1 MKNCKNEAPKTSGCL
16 NAEKG
21 DTNADIPGRHIGPI
35 PEGAYIEEGFGR
47 GSSDTLPARVRH
59 QHEEVGLGPFTCAGL
74 PGVYGRHQADDVI
87 SPTREGGESMQTH
100 AEPELDFPE
109 EVSSPDRPTD
119 VNTTCSPPSPSSLQG
134 STENEESGSQR
145 IYGLRPSVQTPTT
158 SKTRLGVVDSVSP
171 PTQRSEHSPTNCPP
185 GDDIRCISGGLGCHL
200 KRGQNRGNV
209 DKGGE
214 AASHQCTGAKG
225 RFPGTASI
233 RFSGNQH
240 TCPPTHRQYNS
251 DCLPEQ
257 ERRRTLAEA
266 IRPSCPGVGV
276 VSHQEDHPASGTY
289 TRQGERGSGQ

>member
-1 MKNCKNEAPKTSGCL
+1 
-16 NAEKG
+16 
-21 DTNADIPGRHIGPI
+21 
-35 PEGAYIEEGFGR
+35 
-47 GSSDTLPARVRH
+47 
-59 QHEEVGLGPFTCAGL
+59 
-74 PGVYGRHQADDVI
+74 
-87 SPTREGGESMQTH
+87 MQTH

-171 PTQRSEHSPTNCPP
+171 PTQRSEHSPTNYPP

-257 ERRRTLAEA
+257 EMRRTLAEA
-266 IRPSCPGVGV
+266 IIPSCPGVG
-276 VSHQEDHPASGTY
+276 ASGTY

>member
-1 MKNCKNEAPKTSGCL
+1 MKNCKNEAPKTSGRL

-47 GSSDTLPARVRH
+47 DSSDTLPARVRH
-59 QHEEVGLGPFTCAGL
+59 QHEEVGLRPITCAGL

-109 EVSSPDRPTD
+109 SPDRPTD
-119 VNTTCSPPSPSSLQG
+119 VKTTCSPPSPSSLQG

-145 IYGLRPSVQTPTT
+145 IYGLRPSVQTLTT

-257 ERRRTLAEA
+257 EMRRTLAEA
-266 IRPSCPGVGV
+266 IIPSCPGVG
-276 VSHQEDHPASGTY
+276 ASGTY